1 MSKYFIYK
9 ILFFIFSLLAMFLV
23 YTLLSYVFY
32 KGISSISLD
41 LIFEDTKVLDAIL
54 LKERVFDGIFPA
66 IIGTLMLIFLALSF
80 SLFVGL
86 ICGVYISL
94 YANKNVKSILNFS
107 FEFLASIPSILIG
120 LFFLLLSIYLHK
132 KFESFTPS
140 LFLSSLALSLL
151 IMPYIVKNTQES
163 LSSIP
168 KEIKQL
174 ALHLGLSQKDNLF
187 KILLP
192 YCSKD
197 LLSGV
202 FLALGRACEDT
213 AVIMLTGAV
222 ASAGIVGSV
231 FSKYEALPFYI
242 YYMSTNYSDQR
253 ELNQAFAAA
262 LILLFLAIILFII
275 TKLIQ
280 KNLGK
285 KYA

>member
-1 MSKYFIYK
+1 M
-9 ILFFIFSLLAMFLV
+9 
-23 YTLLSYVFY
+23 
-32 KGISSISLD
+32 
-41 LIFEDTKVLDAIL
+41 
-54 LKERVFDGIFPA
+54 
-66 IIGTLMLIFLALSF
+66 
-80 SLFVGL
+80 
-86 ICGVYISL
+86 
-94 YANKNVKSILNFS
+94 
-107 FEFLASIPSILIG
+107 
-120 LFFLLLSIYLHK
+120 
-132 KFESFTPS
+132 
-140 LFLSSLALSLL
+140 
-151 IMPYIVKNTQES
+151 
-163 LSSIP
+163 
-168 KEIKQL
+168 
-174 ALHLGLSQKDNLF
+174 
-187 KILLP
+187 P

-197 LLSGV
+197 LLAGV